1 MSAEDTKVPSNFRV
15 LVSDFTRDL
24 SVAFPEYSHMWDKW
38 GHEDATDDEIETL
51 FVFCSK
57 VYPARFFDILY
68 QNEDIFVEGSDQD
81 VYFFPNMSF
90 RLIFNSDGLSE
101 NSKKIIWKYL
111 QLMLFTIVGSIDD
124 KNEFGDTASLFAGI
138 DENELQTKL
147 NETMKNLTGF
157 FENVPTPDS
166 STNEGEKQESNEG
179 EKQEGGEGEKQEGG
193 EGEKQEGG
201 EGGNDPFANMFKNM
215 PNIKG
220 MPDISNLQDTL
231 KNLFDGKIGALAKE
245 MAEDI
250 ADDFKDVL
258 GNDMDNTTNPQDV
271 IKKLMKN
278 PAKISKLIKTVSSK
292 LDTKMKDGSISKD
305 EIMKEAG
312 DMMSQMKQMGGM
324 DNMKEMFETM
334 SKSMGLGKS
343 AKFDKNKM
351 NQMLK
356 REENKNKMKDR
367 AEQRKE
373 KMKKE
378 KEEEFQKAL
387 QRRREQVALQQKYL
401 SATDDPNHMVFKL
414 DGEENQDKSFVHP
427 DIEKMLEEEDAEKLA
442 KEESKKN
449 KKKKKK
455 KKA

>member
-38 GHEDATDDEIETL
+38 GNEDTTDEDLEKL
-51 FVFCSK
+51 FDFCSK

-68 QNEDIFVEGSDQD
+68 QNEEIFVEGSDQD

-90 RLIFNSDGLSE
+90 RLIFNSEGLSE

-111 QLMLFTIVGSIDD
+111 QLMLFTVVGSLDN
-124 KNEFGDTASLFAGI
+124 KNEFGETAELFAGI

-147 NETMKNLTGF
+147 NETMQNLTGF
-157 FENVPTPDS
+157 FENIPTTDS

-179 EKQEGGEGEKQEGG
+179 EKQESNEGG
-193 EGEKQEGG
+193 S
-201 EGGNDPFANMFKNM
+201 DPFANMFKNM

-231 KNLFDGKIGALAKE
+231 KTLFDGKIGALAKE
-245 MAEDI
+245 MAEEI

-334 SKSMGLGKS
+334 SKSMGLGKG

-356 REENKNKMKDR
+356 REENKNKMKQR
-367 AEQRKE
+367 ADQRKE
-373 KMKKE
+373 KIQKE
-378 KEEEFQKAL
+378 KADEFKKAMD
-387 QRRREQVALQQKYL
+387 RRREQVAIQKQYL
-401 SATDDPNHMVFKL
+401 STTDDPNHLVFKL
-414 DGEENQDKSFVHP
+414 DGEENPDKSFIHP
-427 DIEKMLEEEDAEKLA
+427 DIAKLLEEEDAEKA
-442 KEESKKN
+442 GIEEAKKN

-455 KKA
+455 KKT

>member
-1 MSAEDTKVPSNFRV
+1 MSSVDTKVPSNFRV
-15 LVSDFTRDL
+15 LISDFTRDL

-38 GHEDATDDEIETL
+38 GNEDTTDDELETL
-51 FVFCSK
+51 FRFCSK

-68 QNEDIFVEGSDQD
+68 QNEDIFVEDSDQD

-124 KNEFGDTASLFAGI
+124 KTEFGDTANLFAGI

-147 NETMKNLTGF
+147 NETMENLTGF
-157 FENVPTPDS
+157 FENIPDPTES
-166 STNEGEKQESNEG
+166 STNEGEKQESNPDSKQG
-179 EKQEGGEGEKQEGG
+179 EKQESNPDENPDSKTDG
-193 EGEKQEGG
+193 
-201 EGGNDPFANMFKNM
+201 DPFTNMFKNM
-215 PNIKG
+215 PNIAG

-231 KNLFDGKIGALAKE
+231 KTLFDGKIGALAKE

-258 GNDMDNTTNPQDV
+258 GNDIDNITNPQDV
-271 IKKLMKN
+271 IKQLMKN

-351 NQMLK
+351 NQMLT
-356 REENKNKMKDR
+356 REENKNKMKER

-373 KMKKE
+373 KAQKE
-378 KEEEFQKAL
+378 KADEFQKAM
-387 QRRREQVALQQKYL
+387 QRRRDQVALQRKYL

-427 DIEKMLEEEDAEKLA
+427 DIEKMLEEEDAEKVV
-442 KEESKKN
+442 KDESKKN

>member
-38 GHEDATDDEIETL
+38 GHEDATDTELETL

-68 QNEDIFVEGSDQD
+68 QNEEIFVEGSDQD

-90 RLIFNSDGLSE
+90 RLIFNSEGLSE

-124 KNEFGDTASLFAGI
+124 KNEFGDTANLFAGI

-157 FENVPTPDS
+157 FENIPTPDS
-166 STNEGEKQESNEG
+166 SMNEGEKQESNEGEKQESNEG
-179 EKQEGGEGEKQEGG
+179 EKQEGG
-193 EGEKQEGG
+193 
-201 EGGNDPFANMFKNM
+201 DPFANMFKNM

-231 KNLFDGKIGALAKE
+231 KTLFDGKIGALAKE

-271 IKKLMKN
+271 IKQLMKN

-356 REENKNKMKDR
+356 REENKNKMKER
-367 AEQRKE
+367 ADQRKE
-373 KMKKE
+373 KMQKE
-378 KEEEFQKAL
+378 KADEFQKAM
-387 QRRREQVALQQKYL
+387 QRRREQVALQQQYL
-401 SATDDPNHMVFKL
+401 SATDDPNHMVFTL
-414 DGEENQDKSFVHP
+414 DGEENQGKSFIHP
-427 DIEKMLEEEDAEKLA
+427 DIEKMLEEEDAEKVA

-449 KKKKKK
+449 KKKNKKK

>member
-24 SVAFPEYSHMWDKW
+24 SVAFPEYSYMWDKW
-38 GHEDATDDEIETL
+38 GNEDTTDEDLEKL
-51 FVFCSK
+51 FDFCSK

-68 QNEDIFVEGSDQD
+68 QNEEIFVEGSDQD

-90 RLIFNSDGLSE
+90 RLIFNSEGLSE

-111 QLMLFTIVGSIDD
+111 QLMLFTIVGSMDD
-124 KNEFGDTASLFAGI
+124 KNEFGDTANLFAGI
-138 DENELQTKL
+138 NENELQTKL
-147 NETMKNLTGF
+147 NETMKNLAGF
-157 FENVPTPDS
+157 FEKIPTPDS

-179 EKQEGGEGEKQEGG
+179 EKQESNAGEKQEGG
-193 EGEKQEGG
+193 
-201 EGGNDPFANMFKNM
+201 DPFANIFKQM

-231 KNLFDGKIGALAKE
+231 KTLFDGKIGALAKE
-245 MAEDI
+245 MAEEI

-258 GNDMDNTTNPQDV
+258 GNNMDNTANPQDV
-271 IKKLMKN
+271 IKQLMKN

-292 LDTKMKDGSISKD
+292 LDNKMKDGSISKD

-334 SKSMGLGKS
+334 SKSMGLGKG

-351 NQMLK
+351 NQMLQ
-356 REENKNKMKDR
+356 REENKNKMKER
-367 AEQRKE
+367 ADQRRE
-373 KMKKE
+373 KTKKE
-378 KEEEFQKAL
+378 KAAEFHKAME
-387 QRRREQVALQQKYL
+387 RRREQIALQQQYL
-401 SATDDPNHMVFKL
+401 SATDDPNHLVFKL
-414 DGEENQDKSFVHP
+414 DGEENQDKSFIHP
-427 DIEKMLEEEDAEKLA
+427 DIEKMLEEEDAAKIV

>member
-1 MSAEDTKVPSNFRV
+1 MSSVDTKVPSNFRV
-15 LVSDFTRDL
+15 LISDFTRDL

-38 GHEDATDDEIETL
+38 GNEDTTDDELETL
-51 FVFCSK
+51 FRFCSK

-68 QNEDIFVEGSDQD
+68 QNEDIFVEDSDQD

-124 KNEFGDTASLFAGI
+124 KTEFGDTANLFAGI

-157 FENVPTPDS
+157 FENIPDPTES
-166 STNEGEKQESNEG
+166 STNEGEKQESNPDSKQG
-179 EKQEGGEGEKQEGG
+179 EKQESNEGDSDQ
-193 EGEKQEGG
+193 
-201 EGGNDPFANMFKNM
+201 FANMFKNM
-215 PNIKG
+215 PNIAG

-231 KNLFDGKIGALAKE
+231 KTLFDGKIGALAKE

-258 GNDMDNTTNPQDV
+258 GNDIDNITNPQDV
-271 IKKLMKN
+271 IKQLMKN

-351 NQMLK
+351 NQMLT
-356 REENKNKMKDR
+356 REENKNKMKER

-373 KMKKE
+373 KAQKE
-378 KEEEFQKAL
+378 KADEFQKAM
-387 QRRREQVALQQKYL
+387 QRRRDQVALQRKYL

-427 DIEKMLEEEDAEKLA
+427 DIEKMLEEEDAEKVA

>member
-1 MSAEDTKVPSNFRV
+1 MSAEDTKVPTNFRV

-38 GHEDATDDEIETL
+38 GNEDTTDEDLEKL
-51 FVFCSK
+51 FDFCSK

-68 QNEDIFVEGSDQD
+68 QNEEIFVEGSDQD

-90 RLIFNSDGLSE
+90 RLIFNSEGLSE

-111 QLMLFTIVGSIDD
+111 QLMLFTVVGSLDN
-124 KNEFGDTASLFAGI
+124 KNEFGETAELFAGI

-147 NETMKNLTGF
+147 NETMQNLTGF
-157 FENVPTPDS
+157 FENIPTTDS

-179 EKQEGGEGEKQEGG
+179 EKQESNEGG
-193 EGEKQEGG
+193 S
-201 EGGNDPFANMFKNM
+201 DPFANMFKNM

-231 KNLFDGKIGALAKE
+231 KTLFDGKIGALAKE
-245 MAEDI
+245 MAEEI

-334 SKSMGLGKS
+334 SKSMGLGKG

-356 REENKNKMKDR
+356 REENKNKMKQR
-367 AEQRKE
+367 ADQRKE
-373 KMKKE
+373 KIQKE
-378 KEEEFQKAL
+378 KADEFKKAMD
-387 QRRREQVALQQKYL
+387 RRREQVAIQKQYL
-401 SATDDPNHMVFKL
+401 STTDDPNHLVFKL
-414 DGEENQDKSFVHP
+414 DGEENQDKSFIHP
-427 DIEKMLEEEDAEKLA
+427 DIEKLIEEEEAEKAA
-442 KEESKKN
+442 KEESKQN

>member
-1 MSAEDTKVPSNFRV
+1 MSAEDTKVPTNFRV

-38 GHEDATDDEIETL
+38 GNEDTTDEDLEKL
-51 FVFCSK
+51 FDFCSK

-68 QNEDIFVEGSDQD
+68 QNEEIFVEGSDQD

-90 RLIFNSDGLSE
+90 RLIFNSEGLSE

-111 QLMLFTIVGSIDD
+111 QLMLFTVVGSLDN
-124 KNEFGDTASLFAGI
+124 KNEFGETAELFAGI

-147 NETMKNLTGF
+147 NETMQNLTGF
-157 FENVPTPDS
+157 FENIPTTDS

-179 EKQEGGEGEKQEGG
+179 EKQESNEGG
-193 EGEKQEGG
+193 S
-201 EGGNDPFANMFKNM
+201 DPFANMFKNM

-231 KNLFDGKIGALAKE
+231 KTLFDGKIGALAKE
-245 MAEDI
+245 MAEEI

-258 GNDMDNTTNPQDV
+258 GNNMDNTANPQDV
-271 IKKLMKN
+271 IKQLMKN

-292 LDTKMKDGSISKD
+292 LDNKMKDGSISKD

-334 SKSMGLGKS
+334 SKSMGLGKG

-356 REENKNKMKDR
+356 REENKNKMKQR
-367 AEQRKE
+367 ADQRKE
-373 KMKKE
+373 KIQKE
-378 KEEEFQKAL
+378 KADEFKKAMD
-387 QRRREQVALQQKYL
+387 RRREQVAIQKQYL
-401 SATDDPNHMVFKL
+401 STTDDPNHLVFKL
-414 DGEENQDKSFVHP
+414 DGEENPDKSFIHP
-427 DIEKMLEEEDAEKLA
+427 DIAKLLEEEDAEKA
-442 KEESKKN
+442 GIEEAKKN

-455 KKA
+455 KKT